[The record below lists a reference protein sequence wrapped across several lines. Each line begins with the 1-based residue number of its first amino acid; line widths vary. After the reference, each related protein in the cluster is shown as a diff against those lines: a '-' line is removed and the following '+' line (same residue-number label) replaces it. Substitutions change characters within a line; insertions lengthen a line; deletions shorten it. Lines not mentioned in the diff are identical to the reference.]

1 MQDNKELTY
10 DDFLEKYTPL
20 NNHFC
25 RTAAH
30 DGCMFETFG
39 HELDFVRAC
48 DPQHVWTLIDNNDGW
63 YGVSAGLHFVNRIG
77 YLITEEEWQ
86 DGTEEFTIC
95 DEGPV
100 NDWFNDLEVEEQKKV
115 FGDRDLRINKLLN
128 IGDQLQDTWNDLC
141 VDEKEELMENYK
153 NQNNGL

>member
-1 MQDNKELTY
+1 MSNDNKELSY
-10 DDFLEKYTPL
+10 DDFLEKYTL
-20 NNHFC
+20 VNNHFC

-39 HELDFVRAC
+39 EELDFVREQN
-48 DPQHVWTLIDNNDGW
+48 PKRVWTLIDNNDGW

-86 DGTEEFTIC
+86 DGTEEFIIC

-100 NDWFNDLEVEEQKKV
+100 NDWFISLAPSKMAEIMSIDQTLSLE
-115 FGDRDLRINKLLN
+115 
-128 IGDQLQDTWNDLC
+128 
-141 VDEKEELMENYK
+141 EKEDKARDAWYDLSIDEREEIMNKYK
-153 NQNNGL
+153 TDL

>member
-1 MQDNKELTY
+1 MNSKNKELNY

-25 RTAAH
+25 KTAAH
-30 DGCMFETFG
+30 DGTMFETFG

-63 YGVSAGLHFVNRIG
+63 YGISAGLHSVNRIG
-77 YLITEEEWQ
+77 YIITEEPW
-86 DGTEEFTIC
+86 DDSTLEFTIC

-100 NDWFNDLEVEEQKKV
+100 NDWFSSLAPSKMAEIMGIDQSLTPEEKSEKAM
-115 FGDRDLRINKLLN
+115 DA
-128 IGDQLQDTWNDLC
+128 WYDLC
-141 VDEKEELMENYK
+141 VDEKEEIMNKYK
-153 NQNNGL
+153 TDL